1 MKFRRLDS
9 NRMMMLQ
16 HEKVPAFLTTRSAP
30 NPEHRTSF
38 VYARSRVSNTANH
51 DRAPRVP
58 VRTRI
63 GIVSH
68 PQHRD
73 PLRWTSIRAQ
83 MKSVLAKHG
92 GREAEA
98 VTLLAAATDRLF
110 ATVARE
116 HGMRLSVVI
125 PCQNFQNF
133 FDTPDDLSE
142 YVHLRALAQSRTILD
157 HAAFDRKA
165 FDDAS
170 KFVVDT
176 CDLLVVVGS
185 GKKALPHVETGSI
198 VQYASEKGKPLVWLD
213 PDTAE
218 MTRRMYLLP

>member
-1 MKFRRLDS
+1 MK
-9 NRMMMLQ
+9 N
-16 HEKVPAFLTTRSAP
+16 
-30 NPEHRTSF
+30 
-38 VYARSRVSNTANH
+38 
-51 DRAPRVP
+51 
-58 VRTRI
+58 
-63 GIVSH
+63 
-68 PQHRD
+68 
-73 PLRWTSIRAQ
+73 
-83 MKSVLAKHG
+83 VLAKHG
-92 GREAEA
+92 GRDAEA

-142 YVHLRALAQSRTILD
+142 YVHLRALAQSRTILN
-157 HAAFDRKA
+157 HSTFDRHS

-185 GKKALPHVETGSI
+185 GKKVVPNIGTGDI
-198 VQYASEKGKPLVWLD
+198 VQYAGERGKVVVWLD
-213 PDTAE
+213 PETPFISS
-218 MTRRMYLLP
+218 RLSLVR